1 MNKKI
6 VLLAVVAIAGYVIY
20 KRAMRFVDK
29 LSYSVEK
36 IKFDF
41 NSSLQSNFQRLI
53 FSVQTKL
60 INPENVRV
68 RVSNISLFF
77 AINDKTFA
85 QIVQVDPFIIQPKK
99 SMPITFPL
107 EINVQSIPT
116 ALKDAFKNFVSGQL
130 QIRVFGKL
138 DTDFGTIKFDEIKKL
153 I

>member
-36 IKFDF
+36 IKFDL

-77 AINDKTFA
+77 E
-85 QIVQVDPFIIQPKK
+85 Q
-99 SMPITFPL
+99 
-107 EINVQSIPT
+107 
-116 ALKDAFKNFVSGQL
+116 
-130 QIRVFGKL
+130 
-138 DTDFGTIKFDEIKKL
+138 TIKSNKQQHIGAAG
-153 I
+153 

>member
-1 MNKKI
+1 MSKKI
-6 VLLAVVAIAGYVIY
+6 VLLAVVAIAGYVLY

-36 IKFDF
+36 IKFDL

-116 ALKDAFKNFVSGQL
+116 TLKDAFKNFVSGQL

-138 DTDFGTIKFDEIKKL
+138 DTDYGTIKFDEIKKL